1 MREKLVEA
9 LGDEARF
16 DDLIRTTHYAT
27 RFALKNGDD
36 RVTDVVIRHL
46 RHILPSMGAED
57 VDFLRRRIT
66 AACRRNR
73 GGLRGGAVASVAG
86 TWGPIRCALLLPRC
100 CRAAP
105 RPTLSAMTW
114 PGPLP

>member
-66 AACRRNR
+66 AACRAPI
-73 GGLRGGAVASVAG
+73 GVAYVEAQ
-86 TWGPIRCALLLPRC
+86 WRLLLQD
-100 CRAAP
+100 
-105 RPTLSAMTW
+105 MG
-114 PGPLP
+114 GPL